1 VIHNVSPRPTQHPPT
16 ILVVED
22 NALVRLVAVEFL
34 EDSGFKVVE
43 ADSADGAI
51 DLLTCN
57 GPIDAVFSDVQMPG
71 TMDGVELAHW
81 ISREMPDVKVLL
93 TSGNAPTQAGMPIL
107 PKPYDLPSV
116 ARRLKGMIAH

>member
-1 VIHNVSPRPTQHPPT
+1 M
-16 ILVVED
+16 
-22 NALVRLVAVEFL
+22 RLVAVEFL

-71 TMDGVELAHW
+71 TMDGVELARW

-93 TSGNAPTQAGMPIL
+93 TSGNAPRQAGVAIL
-107 PKPYDLPSV
+107 PKPYDLYAV
-116 ARRLKGMIAH
+116 ARQLKGMVAH

>member
-1 VIHNVSPRPTQHPPT
+1 VIHPISPRQPQHPPT

-51 DLLTCN
+51 DLLTN
-57 GPIDAVFSDVQMPG
+57 DIPIDAVFSDVQMPG
-71 TMDGVELAHW
+71 TMDGVELARW

-93 TSGNAPTQAGMPIL
+93 TSGNTPTQAGMLIL
-107 PKPYDLPSV
+107 PKPYDLSVV
-116 ARRLKGMIAH
+116 ARRLKGMVAH

>member
-1 VIHNVSPRPTQHPPT
+1 VIQNLSHRQPPHPPT

-43 ADSADGAI
+43 ADCAADAI
-51 DLLTCN
+51 DLLTTD

-71 TMDGVELAHW
+71 TMDGVGLAHW
-81 ISREMPDVKVLL
+81 ISREKPEIKVLL
-93 TSGNAPTQAGMPIL
+93 TSGNAPRQSGVPIL
-107 PKPYDLPSV
+107 PKPYDLAAV
-116 ARRLKGMIAH
+116 ARRLKGMVAH

>member
-1 VIHNVSPRPTQHPPT
+1 VINDQSRRQTQHPVT

-51 DLLTCN
+51 DLLTN
-57 GPIDAVFSDVQMPG
+57 DGPIDAVFSDVQMPG
-71 TMDGVELAHW
+71 TMDGVELARW
-81 ISREMPDVKVLL
+81 ISREKPGVKVLL
-93 TSGNAPTQAGMPIL
+93 TSGNAPMQLDVPIL

-116 ARRLKGMIAH
+116 ARRLKGMVSH